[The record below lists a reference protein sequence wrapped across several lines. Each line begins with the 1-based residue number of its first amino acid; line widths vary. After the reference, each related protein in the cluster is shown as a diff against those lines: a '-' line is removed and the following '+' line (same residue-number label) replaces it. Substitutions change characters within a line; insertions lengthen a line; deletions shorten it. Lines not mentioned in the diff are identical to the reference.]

1 MLYSTEESLN
11 EPVEILWIS
20 YDDRYL

>member
-20 YDDRYL
+20 YDERYL